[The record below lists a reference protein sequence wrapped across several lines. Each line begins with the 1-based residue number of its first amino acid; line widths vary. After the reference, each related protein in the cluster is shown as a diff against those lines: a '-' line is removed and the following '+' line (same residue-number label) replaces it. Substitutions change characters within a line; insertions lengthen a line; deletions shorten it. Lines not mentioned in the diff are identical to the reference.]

1 MLVGNYSVYNK
12 LPLKY
17 CTGANT
23 ATSGQ
28 AGSQSNYA
36 QSGRVRSRMMQ
47 DMTTT
52 ALTYYALP
60 NGGYPT
66 LTWFIPQKVGQ
77 IGSSNQI
84 YGSGVSAG
92 NLAGGLNAI
101 SSLTGSGTISDG
113 SLSLIADLIAAL
125 TGAGDI
131 SPPANLIAIL
141 NLYSN
146 QLTGSGAIAA
156 TLAAYADVQASLTGN
171 GTLTLTPYAIGQ
183 LSANITG
190 ESALSPQ
197 NLAAAV
203 WNAIASQ
210 YNTVGTMGNKLNS
223 AASGGVDYHALGLAV
238 WNILQSEVGSAGTM
252 GEALEAT
259 LKLPEFIALQNP

>member
-1 MLVGNYSVYNK
+1 MALLGNYSVYDK
-12 LPLKY
+12 MPLKF
-17 CTGANT
+17 
-23 ATSGQ
+23 TSG
-28 AGSQSNYA
+28 AGVQNGA
-36 QSGRVRSRMMQ
+36 RGNFAESGRVRNRMMQ
-47 DMTTT
+47 DETTT

-60 NGGYPT
+60 NGAYPN
-66 LTWFIPQKVGQ
+66 LTWFIPQIAGQ

-84 YGSGVSAG
+84 YGSGIPTAT
-92 NLAGGLNAI
+92 LAGGLAAA
-101 SSLTGSGTISDG
+101 STLTGSGTITNG
-113 SLSLIADLIAAL
+113 NLTLIAQLIAAL
-125 TGAGDI
+125 TGAGNI
-131 SPPANLIAIL
+131 TPPPIL
-141 NLYSN
+141 LGTLYLYSN

-171 GTLTLTPYAIGQ
+171 GTLTLTPYAIGE